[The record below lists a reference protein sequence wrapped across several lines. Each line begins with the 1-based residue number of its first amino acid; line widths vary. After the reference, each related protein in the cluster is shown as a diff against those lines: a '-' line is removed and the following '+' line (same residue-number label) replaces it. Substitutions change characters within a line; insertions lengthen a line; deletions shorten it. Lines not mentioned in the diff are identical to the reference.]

1 MLQATVH
8 MSANRD
14 LDSSIMLPCV
24 RVCVYVCERERMGV
38 LGHVTV
44 KGEEG
49 ERQSKAQQSYE

>member
-14 LDSSIMLPCV
+14 LDSSIMLHVCVFVCV
-24 RVCVYVCERERMGV
+24 RERERMGV

-44 KGEEG
+44 KGEER
-49 ERQSKAQQSYE
+49 ERRSKAQQSYG